1 MKEIQLKVSGMHC
14 KSCEMLISDEL
25 EDTKAVEDILVS
37 FEKGIVS
44 LKYNQNK
51 ISLEKIKDIIKEEGY
66 SVA

>member
-1 MKEIQLKVSGMHC
+1 MHC